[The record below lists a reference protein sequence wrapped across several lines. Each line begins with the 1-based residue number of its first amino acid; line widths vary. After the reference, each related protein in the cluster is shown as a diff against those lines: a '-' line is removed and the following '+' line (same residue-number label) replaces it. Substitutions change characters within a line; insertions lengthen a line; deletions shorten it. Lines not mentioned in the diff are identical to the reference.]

1 MKITHIHIERF
12 RGFQNEDF
20 EVGSLLTAIAGQNG
34 TQKSTLLG
42 IITQTFTLKTEDSMR
57 VEKPLCGGSYIS
69 AFKDKFRLS
78 PTFDKPKGHEWNISI
93 DFRLPSPAN
102 HQSTITLHF
111 SIRHIQEARN
121 AISKLDMLF
130 YCTQT

>member
-1 MKITHIHIERF
+1 MGKKHASQYANF
-12 RGFQNEDF
+12 
-20 EVGSLLTAIAGQNG
+20 GSLRTI
-34 TQKSTLLG
+34 
-42 IITQTFTLKTEDSMR
+42 FYR
-57 VEKPLCGGSYIS
+57 
-69 AFKDKFRLS
+69 F
-78 PTFDKPKGHEWNISI
+78 SI